1 MIEFDGIPTLS
12 DPVMIAAFE
21 GWNDAGESASATITH
36 LREVWGAELIT
47 EFDSEDYYDYQ
58 VNRPDISVDSAGV
71 RQLEWPTTRIYL
83 ARVPLFPRD
92 VVLIG
97 ASSRTCA
104 GSNSLGR
111 FSAWRRN
118 WTSPWSSPSARC
130 CRTAR
135 TRDLFPLPDRHRTPP

>member
-71 RQLEWPTTRIYL
+71 RQLEWPT
-83 ARVPLFPRD
+83 
-92 VVLIG
+92 
-97 ASSRTCA
+97 
-104 GSNSLGR
+104 
-111 FSAWRRN
+111 
-118 WTSPWSSPSARC
+118 
-130 CRTAR
+130 
-135 TRDLFPLPDRHRTPP
+135 